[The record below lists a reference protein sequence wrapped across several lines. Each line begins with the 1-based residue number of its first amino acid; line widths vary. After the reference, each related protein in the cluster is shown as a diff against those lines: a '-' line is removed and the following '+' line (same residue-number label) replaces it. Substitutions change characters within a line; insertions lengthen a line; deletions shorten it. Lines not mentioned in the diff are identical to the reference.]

1 MDCLL
6 GFRKKSVTQPEDCL
20 YNAQV
25 AGNYEV
31 VNQYHI
37 WVWDL
42 PLGASLDAEEES
54 VLARFKHN
62 YSLIGIVVVPLFLKP
77 EWLRGYVK
85 NVDLYLLY
93 QLVQLLNGPLPCMKV
108 LKLVSISLFSGI
120 ACGNSPTSYYW
131 VNWESC
137 YQRCN
142 AMMQQGQGIFYV
154 NFGAPVLGFPLCHKS
169 RCADFY
175 SQRCGTSFLVYTRSN
190 PTTAPKY
197 VEEYGYFTSARP
209 GDSLFCTFEC
219 D

>member
-1 MDCLL
+1 MGCLL
-6 GFRKKSVTQPEDCL
+6 GFRKKSVTQPEYWL

-85 NVDLYLLY
+85 NVDLYFLIP
-93 QLVQLLNGPLPCMKV
+93 VGA
-108 LKLVSISLFSGI
+108 I
-120 ACGNSPTSYYW
+120 AQWPTSMHEGLKIGVYFPFLRYSL
-131 VNWESC
+131 WE
-137 YQRCN
+137 
-142 AMMQQGQGIFYV
+142 
-154 NFGAPVLGFPLCHKS
+154 
-169 RCADFY
+169 
-175 SQRCGTSFLVYTRSN
+175 
-190 PTTAPKY
+190 
-197 VEEYGYFTSARP
+197 
-209 GDSLFCTFEC
+209 
-219 D
+219 